1 MALGAKILKRLTFFF
16 CRRPSPGCLRRGDP
30 SENDKEGSPEGEAE
44 EHEHPHGQRFGV
56 LAEESKLLSS
66 KWDHRLHG
74 DTREGLPT
82 KRKVYLLRNIFEYC
96 VPSQFECLRLN
107 SSMKLKLL
115 GPLTPGAAPRC
126 AAVAATRR

>member
-1 MALGAKILKRLTFFF
+1 MSWREWILFVGDLLAAISTFQKSW
-16 CRRPSPGCLRRGDP
+16 RPSPGCLRRGDP

-66 KWDHRLHG
+66 KWDHRLDG

-82 KRKVYLLRNIFEYC
+82 KRKVIIFKYC
-96 VPSQFECLRLN
+96 VP
-107 SSMKLKLL
+107 
-115 GPLTPGAAPRC
+115 
-126 AAVAATRR
+126 